1 MPWICE
7 SKSGGGGPSLSF
19 LIRRFSARLE
29 GSSKWFVCNQ
39 HYRVIIS
46 FAPQRE
52 GLYEAILEL
61 TLCDHSRKA
70 DFVVKRTLSGRA
82 VQPTGG
88 QGDKQNKSERNT
100 GSQPICN
107 RADGHTRLP
116 PFVEAELMD
125 SDGTG
130 ISVSHAHGLDF
141 GIVERKRSNGPF
153 TTPSALLTIKHADGF
168 PPVAFVKERTRTLDG
183 SDPECVIS
191 IPLLGLNSQIF
202 ALGSR
207 ESSRVTLST
216 SILVQRALYASYSAP
231 NLRVC
236 SRQLSS

>member
-1 MPWICE
+1 MPWIRE
-7 SKSGGGGPSLSF
+7 SKSGCGGPPLSF

-29 GSSKWFVCNQ
+29 GSSIWFVCNQ
-39 HYRVIIS
+39 HHRVIIS

-52 GLYEAILEL
+52 GLYKAGLKL

-88 QGDKQNKSERNT
+88 QGDKQNESERDT
-100 GSQPICN
+100 GSQPIHDH
-107 RADGHTRLP
+107 ADGHTRLP
-116 PFVEAELMD
+116 PFVEEELMD

-141 GIVERKRSNGPF
+141 GIVERRRPNGPF
-153 TTPSALLTIKHADGF
+153 ATPSSLLTIKHADGF
-168 PPVAFVKERTRTLDG
+168 PPVTFVKERTRTLDG

-191 IPLLGLNSQIF
+191 IP
-202 ALGSR
+202 
-207 ESSRVTLST
+207 
-216 SILVQRALYASYSAP
+216 
-231 NLRVC
+231 
-236 SRQLSS
+236 